1 MTLPPLS
8 SFVHGAHPPL
18 IALLTDFGT
27 RDPYVGIMKGVIAA
41 RCPGAMCIDLTHE
54 VTPQQVTQ
62 GAYLLRSA
70 YRYFPPYTV
79 FLGVVD
85 PGVGTARRAVA
96 IQTVRGA
103 FVGPDNGLFSL
114 VLAELESF
122 VAVEL
127 RPPHRARL
135 SNTFQG
141 RDLFAPAA
149 ADLAGGL
156 PITQLGTFLHDL
168 VQASPLRLDRPE
180 PNVFEGEVIHI
191 DRFGNVITSLGPF
204 DWNQNQLKFASEGT
218 IDPQS
223 ARVYIGQG
231 KIETI
236 QRTYGESAV
245 GTILAL
251 ISSDGQL
258 EIAVNQGSAAEVLK
272 LHLGDRVRLEIS

>member
-1 MTLPPLS
+1 MP
-8 SFVHGAHPPL
+8 SFVHGVHSPL

-41 RCPGAMCIDLTHE
+41 RCPGVVCIDLTHE
-54 VTPQQVTQ
+54 VAPQNVTQ

-70 YRYFPPYTV
+70 YRYFPSYTV

-114 VLAELESF
+114 VLAELDSF

-127 RPPHRARL
+127 RPPDRAQI
-135 SNTFQG
+135 SDTFQG
-141 RDLFAPAA
+141 RDLFAPTA

-156 PITQLGTFLHDL
+156 PITQLGSSLGDL
-168 VQASPLRLDRPE
+168 VSLAPLRMDRTH
-180 PNVFEGEVIHI
+180 PNVFEGEIIHI
-191 DRFGNVITSLGPF
+191 DHFGNVITSLGGF
-204 DWNQNQLKFASEGT
+204 KWNQDRLALASVGM
-218 IDPQS
+218 IDPKG
-223 ARVYIGQG
+223 ARVYIGQE
-231 KIETI
+231 KLETI
-236 QRTYGESAV
+236 QRTYGQSAA
-245 GTILAL
+245 GAALAL

-258 EIAVNQGSAAEVLK
+258 EIAVNQGSAVEVLK
-272 LHLGDRVRLEIS
+272 VHLGDRVRLEIN

>member
-8 SFVHGAHPPL
+8 SFIHGVHPPL

-27 RDPYVGIMKGVIAA
+27 RDPYVGIMKGVIAVH
-41 RCPGAMCIDLTHE
+41 CPGAICIDLTHE
-54 VTPQQVTQ
+54 VAPQNVTQ

-85 PGVGTARRAVA
+85 PGVGTARRAIA
-96 IQTVRGA
+96 IQTGRGA

-114 VLAELESF
+114 VLAEQESYL
-122 VAVEL
+122 AVEL
-127 RPPHRARL
+127 RPPDRARL
-135 SNTFQG
+135 SDTFQG

-156 PITQLGTFLHDL
+156 PITQLGTPLRDL
-168 VQASPLRLDRPE
+168 VQVPPLRIDQPH

-191 DRFGNVITSLGPF
+191 DHFGNVITNLGGF
-204 DWNQNQLKFASEGT
+204 GWNQDRLEGALVGA
-218 IDPQS
+218 IDPQHTW
-223 ARVYIGQG
+223 VYIGQE
-231 KIETI
+231 KLETI
-236 QRTYGESAV
+236 HRTYGESAV
-245 GTILAL
+245 GAVLAL

-272 LHLGDRVRLEIS
+272 VHLGDRVRLEIR